1 MIINCNA
8 CGYELDV
15 TIVNWPDNIDVNP
28 CDHCIKF
35 AKEELLDDI
44 RNGHI
49 LFDEIRK

>member
-1 MIINCNA
+1 MRIDCNA